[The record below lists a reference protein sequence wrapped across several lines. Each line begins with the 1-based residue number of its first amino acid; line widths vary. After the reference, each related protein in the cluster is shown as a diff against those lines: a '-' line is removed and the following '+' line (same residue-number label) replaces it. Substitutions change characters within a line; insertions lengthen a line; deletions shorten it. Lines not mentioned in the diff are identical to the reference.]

1 MRYHCQKWCLIL
13 NNGVG
18 LRTFHIMKQILLI
31 CALALTLSLP
41 ETAVAQS
48 HCYVDYKAK
57 RSDGGSLQLH
67 YGVMK
72 LGSAACSNES
82 RRGSVVSQRIAQG
95 GWSLLTVM
103 STFDESGLQQRRGN
117 AGQYFLKY

>member
-1 MRYHCQKWCLIL
+1 MS
-13 NNGVG
+13 
-18 LRTFHIMKQILLI
+18 
-31 CALALTLSLP
+31 LSLP
-41 ETAVAQS
+41 QSVAAQS

-57 RSDGGSLQLH
+57 RSDGGTLQLH

-72 LGSAACSNES
+72 LNRGACSNES
-82 RRGSVVSQRIAQG
+82 RRSGVVSQRIAAG

-117 AGQYFLKY
+117 AGQYFFKY

>member
-1 MRYHCQKWCLIL
+1 
-13 NNGVG
+13 
-18 LRTFHIMKQILLI
+18 MKQILYI
-31 CALALTLSLP
+31 CALALSLSLP
-41 ETAVAQS
+41 QTAAAQA

-57 RSDGGSLQLH
+57 RSDGGALQLH

-72 LGSAACSNES
+72 LNAAACADASQ
-82 RRGSVVSQRIAQG
+82 RTGVVSQRIAQG

-117 AGQYFLKY
+117 AGRYFLKY